1 MWKKATSSTSRLNSV
16 SRSGSFQLELI
27 TAKSPPRLRGG
38 LFLCGG
44 LSAPTLKS
52 GSAYSLEGNKIMKA
66 WATIA
71 SIFLIAVTLTACQTI
86 QGAGRDIQNAGEAL
100 ESAVD

>member
-1 MWKKATSSTSRLNSV
+1 
-16 SRSGSFQLELI
+16 
-27 TAKSPPRLRGG
+27 
-38 LFLCGG
+38 
-44 LSAPTLKS
+44 
-52 GSAYSLEGNKIMKA
+52 MKA